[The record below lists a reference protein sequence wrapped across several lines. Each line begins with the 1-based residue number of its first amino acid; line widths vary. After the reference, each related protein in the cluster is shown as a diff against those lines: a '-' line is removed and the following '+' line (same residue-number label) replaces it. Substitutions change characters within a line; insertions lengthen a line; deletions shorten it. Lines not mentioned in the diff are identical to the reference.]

1 MSLGD
6 GVVRTHTDANTH
18 AYSISAT
25 HPRTV
30 VKMAP
35 RTDGV
40 SQATVNK
47 IQIYYAKRINLKATV
62 VREPPTAVGL
72 WRAKLHVGTSVTR
85 VVQCDR
91 NLTDVA
97 QQKRGAGM
105 VHRRLENATV

>member
-1 MSLGD
+1 MDCNPDISRYIEPIQRSINIKIERGFGGEKMSLRD

-18 AYSISAT
+18 AHSISAT

-47 IQIYYAKRINLKATV
+47 I
-62 VREPPTAVGL
+62 
-72 WRAKLHVGTSVTR
+72 
-85 VVQCDR
+85 
-91 NLTDVA
+91 
-97 QQKRGAGM
+97 
-105 VHRRLENATV
+105 